1 MEILF
6 IAVFMTP
13 RWWTTIRAI
22 TCLGRKGKGA
32 DVRRSLKAL
41 SQEETSR
48 WFMKITPRWGRV
60 EMVLLEDGGRH

>member
-1 MEILF
+1 MVIKAWMLRM
-6 IAVFMTP
+6 VW
-13 RWWTTIRAI
+13 RTTIRAI
-22 TCLGRKGKGA
+22 TCSGRKGKGA